1 MDWWCYLKKLTF
13 SLNACY
19 ELLQKHNLYF
29 GLWYILLVI
38 AKNKSTFHFSVSNF
52 KVFSAILFFRFYTC
66 CFFGMQTKIFDI
78 KDPVKTI
85 RKAQIIKK
93 SFKPK
98 ND

>member
-1 MDWWCYLKKLTF
+1 M
-13 SLNACY
+13 SLY
-19 ELLQKHNLYF
+19 KSITYIE
-29 GLWYILLVI
+29 LWYILLLI

-66 CFFGMQTKIFDI
+66 CFFGMHSKIFDI